1 MNKPITKKNWSY
13 KYMPYATLP
22 WPSFSSAALVLA
34 SCITLSVSSGTLR
47 ELFSR
52 KSLGCGRNKSRSGPG
67 KRNVARARR
76 KQFKL
81 HYTDMLVHMH
91 DCWPDIYTYAHAR
104 LIPHF
109 LSIFFHVELNIE
121 HWIKLDN
128 TFLLRRKLVLH
139 CDNFMGPLSWS

>member
-1 MNKPITKKNWSY
+1 MIMNKPITKKNWSY

-67 KRNVARARR
+67 KRNVGRARR

-81 HYTDMLVHMH
+81 HYIQTCSCICMIADQIYIHMNMQ
-91 DCWPDIYTYAHAR
+91 D
-104 LIPHF
+104 
-109 LSIFFHVELNIE
+109 
-121 HWIKLDN
+121 
-128 TFLLRRKLVLH
+128 
-139 CDNFMGPLSWS
+139 